1 MVPRVLE
8 LRERLEQAEIL
19 RAIAEARAAE
29 LAAVAA
35 ELAPAVAAAAA
46 QGFSYN
52 TLTSLEKEGFIKGFS
67 INSNKK
73 LIKVFFRYNKI
84 DTTFIKKIKCISK
97 PSNRIYF
104 STKNLT
110 KLDFNTGTFLLST
123 SKGVISHTSALKKSV
138 GGDVLCFLSQE

>member
-1 MVPRVLE
+1 MFINDTISDYFSRISNA
-8 LRERLEQAEIL
+8 QMIG
-19 RAIAEARAAE
+19 
-29 LAAVAA
+29 LAHTTINYTK
-35 ELAPAVAAAAA
+35 
-46 QGFSYN
+46 FSYN
-52 TLTSLEKEGFIKGFS
+52 ILTSLEKEGFIKGFS

-138 GGDVLCFLSQE
+138 GGDVLCFLS